1 MNRLYARGRTSEETG
16 ALLRGLGRTAFVVC
30 CLGVLL
36 AVVSG
41 GVAGQG
47 VEISIEPTDVEVAPD
62 EVTTVEVVV
71 NGAGN
76 GVGAHNITVTLADGD
91 VAEITDV
98 TFVKDPLPVQN
109 QAEVTNGGTTAVG
122 VAAMGGNSYGGSN
135 SAVLELTLRG
145 TTLGEST
152 ELTIAQST
160 TIGDASGSEY
170 PVDNR
175 TGATVSVVE
184 NPSND
189 DSSDGSGPGF
199 GVLVALAALAGVG
212 SLRYARR

>member
-1 MNRLYARGRTSEETG
+1 LG
-16 ALLRGLGRTAFVVC
+16 RGLGRTAFVVC

-36 AVVSG
+36 AVASG
-41 GVAGQG
+41 AVAGQE
-47 VEISIEPTDVEVAPD
+47 VDISIEPSDVEVAPD

-71 NGAGN
+71 DGAGN

-109 QAEVTNGGTTAVG
+109 RAEVTNGGTTAIG
-122 VAAMGGNSYGGSN
+122 VAAMGGNTYSGGN
-135 SAVLELTLRG
+135 SAVLEVTIRG

-152 ELTIAQST
+152 ELTIAESVAV
-160 TIGDASGSEY
+160 GDESANEY
-170 PVDNR
+170 TVDER

-184 NPSND
+184 NPSSDN
-189 DSSDGSGPGF
+189 SSDGSGPGF
-199 GVLVALAALAGVG
+199 GILVALAALAGAG
-212 SLRYARR
+212 SLRYGLR